1 MLTKDGK
8 DVDILAIDADNY
20 KVPTGEEHLYHVKI
34 EVKKFNA
41 DNGKRLSKPRIQIFG
56 AKEYETTVKND
67 LIRQGYTLEV
77 LHNPTEWLKEQE
89 AAKAAA
95 AEQTADDRKKAAEEK
110 AAADAQAAAEAQQKA
125 IDEAVAKALEKQAA
139 ENQKAIDKA
148 VAAAVAKVGKTEKK
162 ADEPAK

>member
-8 DVDILAIDADNY
+8 DVEIIAINADNY

-67 LIRQGYTLEV
+67 LIRQGYTLDV
-77 LHNPTEWLKEQE
+77 LHNPTDWLKEQGTAKT
-89 AAKAAA
+89 AADAQAAA
-95 AEQTADDRKKAAEEK
+95 DRKKAAEEK
-110 AAADAQAAAEAQQKA
+110 AAADAKAAEGIK
-125 IDEAVAKALEKQAA
+125 AA
-139 ENQKAIDKA
+139 EKAALKA
-148 VAAAVAKVGKTEKK
+148 EILAELKEAGIIPQADAKKTGK
-162 ADEPAK
+162 

>member
-1 MLTKDGK
+1 MITKDGK
-8 DVDILAIDADNY
+8 DVDILAIDAANY

-77 LHNPTEWLKEQE
+77 LHNPTEWLKQQQTEK
-89 AAKAAA
+89 AKA
-95 AEQTADDRKKAAEEK
+95 AEQTAADRKKAAEETK
-110 AAADAQAAAEAQQKA
+110 AAEKAALKAEILAELK
-125 IDEAVAKALEKQAA
+125 EAGVIPQS
-139 ENQKAIDKA
+139 DK
-148 VAAAVAKVGKTEKK
+148 KTTGK
-162 ADEPAK
+162 

>member
-8 DVDILAIDADNY
+8 DVEILAINADNY
-20 KVPTGEEHLYHVKI
+20 KVPAGEEHLYHVKI

-77 LHNPTEWLKEQE
+77 LHNPTEWLKEQG

-95 AEQTADDRKKAAEEK
+95 AEQTAADRKKAAEEK
-110 AAADAQAAAEAQQKA
+110 AAADAQAAEETK
-125 IDEAVAKALEKQAA
+125 AA
-139 ENQKAIDKA
+139 EKAALKAEILAELKEAGVIPLSDK
-148 VAAAVAKVGKTEKK
+148 KTTGK
-162 ADEPAK
+162 

>member
-67 LIRQGYTLEV
+67 LVRQGYTLDV
-77 LHNPTEWLKEQE
+77 LHNPTEWLKQQE
-89 AAKAAA
+89 ASKSKA
-95 AEQTADDRKKAAEEK
+95 AEQTAADRKKAAEEK
-110 AAADAQAAAEAQQKA
+110 KAAEKA
-125 IDEAVAKALEKQAA
+125 ALKAEIMAELKEAGVIPQT
-139 ENQKAIDKA
+139 DK
-148 VAAAVAKVGKTEKK
+148 KTTGK
-162 ADEPAK
+162 

>member
-8 DVDILAIDADNY
+8 DVEIIAINADNY

-67 LIRQGYTLEV
+67 LIRQGYTLDV
-77 LHNPTEWLKEQE
+77 LHNPTEWLKQQG

-95 AEQTADDRKKAAEEK
+95 DAQTAADRKKAAEETK
-110 AAADAQAAAEAQQKA
+110 AAEKAALKAEILAELKEAGIIPQADAK
-125 IDEAVAKALEKQAA
+125 KT
-139 ENQKAIDKA
+139 
-148 VAAAVAKVGKTEKK
+148 GK
-162 ADEPAK
+162 